1 MEINEEILKDI
12 DFEKNSLVKCNNL
25 LLTKY
30 EIEILDKYNIDY
42 LKMKSLKEVIFY
54 IESLLNDDSTL
65 EDLEEIS
72 KTISERDYYY
82 YTNK

>member
-1 MEINEEILKDI
+1 MNVDEEINI
-12 DFEKNSLVKCNNL
+12 DFDKNSLVQCSNNL
-25 LLTKY
+25 LLTNY

-42 LKMKSLKEVIFY
+42 LKMKSLKEIIFY
-54 IESLLNDDSTL
+54 IETLLNEDDSL

-72 KTISERDYYY
+72 RTISERDYYY